1 MRELERLRQRLL
13 AAMGIVAVATIG
25 CSGSDTGASG
35 GKVDTTVGSD
45 TGATSDGANSDS
57 SAQDSSAADSVTADA
72 AVSDTSAQDGGGT
85 DAVVDVVEDVAK
97 SDADAAADADAD
109 AATTDGAVSDVPT
122 ADAGAD
128 VLGGVSCDFGT
139 AQQQCFTAAEL
150 AWAVD
155 MQFGGGAP
163 VDAGSSDAD
172 AGSTKDYPVPPEG
185 CPAKE
190 RVFDGCCNPA
200 QGGPIMVGET
210 CCYAFCVGG
219 CCGRPLVIDGAQQ
232 IAPTGD
238 FAGWRSRAQTT
249 ADSATLDATTRAAL
263 VRAWAEDA
271 ALEHASIAS
280 FARFGLELLRFGA
293 PADLCADA
301 ARAAGDEVAHAEA
314 CFAIASVLGGTTM
327 GPGPLPLGDAVP
339 LAPDLEAAIAS
350 TIVEGCVGE
359 TFAAALARAAA
370 EAACEP
376 MIAASLQEIAADE
389 ARHAELAWRFVRWG
403 LDVATPEAARPA
415 ARRAA
420 AGAFAEALR
429 RLPEAHVP
437 AGVDIVAWQACGRLT
452 PQRQR
457 ALVLATARE
466 VIGPCAEALLGE
478 AVVEDAVAR
487 A

>member
-25 CSGSDTGASG
+25 CSGGDTGASG

-45 TGATSDGANSDS
+45 TGTTGDGANSDS
-57 SAQDSSAADSVTADA
+57 GVADGSSSDVAVQDS
-72 AVSDTSAQDGGGT
+72 GGT
-85 DAVVDVVEDVAK
+85 DATVDIVADTVTDVAQG
-97 SDADAAADADAD
+97 DAGTD
-109 AATTDGAVSDVPT
+109 AATSDGSVNDVPS
-122 ADAGAD
+122 ADASAD

-155 MQFGGGAP
+155 MQFGGGEA
-163 VDAGSSDAD
+163 VDAGASDAD

-185 CPAKE
+185 CPVRE

-238 FAGWRSRAQTT
+238 FAGWRSRAQAALDT
-249 ADSATLDATTRAAL
+249 ATLDPTTRAAL
-263 VRAWAEDA
+263 VQAWVEDA

-280 FARFGLELLRFGA
+280 FARFALELLRFGA

-314 CFAIASVLGGTTM
+314 CFAIASALSGTTM

-339 LAPDLEAAIAS
+339 LAADLDAAIAS

-370 EAACEP
+370 EQASQPE
-376 MIAASLQEIAADE
+376 IAASLQEIAADE
-389 ARHAELAWRFVRWG
+389 ARHAELAWRFVHWAIET
-403 LDVATPEAARPA
+403 ATPDAARPG
-415 ARRAA
+415 ARLRAA
-420 AGAFAEALR
+420 QAFADALR
-429 RLPEAHVP
+429 RLPEAQLP
-437 AGVDIVAWQACGRLT
+437 AGVDAVAWHGCGRLT

-466 VIGPCAEALLGE
+466 VIGPCAEALLRRP
-478 AVVEDAVAR
+478 VVEDAVAQ